1 MAFTQIDLFKLMF
14 WETFK
19 FLHRYQWWQNNSH
32 IICYLEHTP
41 PDFDSK
47 SGFPQKNINDI
58 QESVWGI
65 IKV

>member
-1 MAFTQIDLFKLMF
+1 LV
-14 WETFK
+14 
-19 FLHRYQWWQNNSH
+19 
-32 IICYLEHTP
+32 II

>member
-1 MAFTQIDLFKLMF
+1 MHILQDLFDNEMISRSVVNVGSDFFMPYPSKYLLLKL
-14 WETFK
+14 
-19 FLHRYQWWQNNSH
+19 
-32 IICYLEHTP
+32 I

>member
-1 MAFTQIDLFKLMF
+1 MKKLIITMLVLLISSVAYADQVKIDVG
-14 WETFK
+14 
-19 FLHRYQWWQNNSH
+19 Y
-32 IICYLEHTP
+32 

>member
-1 MAFTQIDLFKLMF
+1 MKKFDIMPDKLG
-14 WETFK
+14 
-19 FLHRYQWWQNNSH
+19 QV
-32 IICYLEHTP
+32 I